1 MNDLIVNPDESA
13 PDWGQFTGAR
23 ALGSAQALFQS
34 DTGLEYALNGTVAAL
49 DLLAF
54 VANPFKEC
62 IMAGVGFL
70 IEHFEFLNEPLEW
83 VAGDPTSINATKDTW
98 GNIAQSLDQAGQ
110 DLVAELESLSE
121 WEGKDADA
129 YRALIADFGS
139 AISASGTVSGIMSN
153 YMMVMGIWTAVTRGL
168 LLELICDFVS
178 RAIMYALAALA
189 SSWFTF
195 GGSIAA
201 LIGGLVA
208 DAMSVMAKISQHISK
223 LGQAMSQLGQRM
235 GKVGE
240 IIDDIGRALDRF
252 GTGKK
257 FDLSFSSLQKGMDLK
272 FDALSKSIWDDAMP
286 TPGTAG
292 PRSNYQLDNTHSIY
306 DTMNDM
312 FGSGNLPTGW
322 ANNAHAW
329 NNVGNILTG
338 YPMTGLKSLLGGGPG
353 AIQDGG

>member
-1 MNDLIVNPDESA
+1 
-13 PDWGQFTGAR
+13 
-23 ALGSAQALFQS
+23 
-34 DTGLEYALNGTVAAL
+34 
-49 DLLAF
+49 
-54 VANPFKEC
+54 
-62 IMAGVGFL
+62 
-70 IEHFEFLNEPLEW
+70 
-83 VAGDPTSINATKDTW
+83 
-98 GNIAQSLDQAGQ
+98 
-110 DLVAELESLSE
+110 
-121 WEGKDADA
+121 
-129 YRALIADFGS
+129 
-139 AISASGTVSGIMSN
+139 MSN

-240 IIDDIGRALDRF
+240 IIDDIGKALDRF

-257 FDLSFSSLQKGMDLK
+257 FDLNFSSLQKGMDLK
-272 FDALSKSIWDDAMP
+272 FDQLGKSIWDDSSP

-292 PRSNYQLDNTHSIY
+292 PRSNYQLDNTHTIY
-306 DTMNDM
+306 NTMNDM
-312 FGSGNLPTGW
+312 FGSGNLPTSW

-353 AIQDGG
+353 AIQVSGLGPVQSPPDHHRQRPGLHHPPRRRPQRQERPRTRTGPPGRPAAELPPELATTCAREPASS